1 MVRKDETLLKL
12 DFTLRVSVLFVLFV
26 LFVLCYIFYFIFVP
40 FMFISMKGA
49 AE

>member
-1 MVRKDETLLKL
+1 MVRKEETLLKL
-12 DFTLRVSVLFVLFV
+12 DFMLRISVLFV
-26 LFVLCYIFYFIFVP
+26 LFVLCYIFYLIFVL

>member
-1 MVRKDETLLKL
+1 MVRKEETLLKL
-12 DFTLRVSVLFVLFV
+12 HFMLRISVLFVLFV
-26 LFVLCYIFYFIFVP
+26 LCCIFYFIFVL

>member
-1 MVRKDETLLKL
+1 MVRKEETLSKL
-12 DFTLRVSVLFVLFV
+12 DFTLRVSVLFV

-40 FMFISMKGA
+40 FMFISMKSA